1 MAVGRGGDCC
11 SWLHLRFLP
20 VTFIK
25 LGSTRLGEN
34 PSISFWEKLRKNW
47 LLGPRRRVYLEGTQD
62 PSNTILTS
70 SAVVHGP
77 AGNIQT
83 KKAPEFWHESEHKK
97 KSESSPEKRNLHSN
111 PKNSASRLR
120 LGGFNFIFQALDAV
134 LTWLFYSCRIEKIH
148 DTIQLLGWSAHPS
161 LLSGNCGKGVLKLW

>member
-1 MAVGRGGDCC
+1 MEDRDLQTHICAPSPSRDSAFTSGCSEAALCTRQEANNLNPAELWTAYMAVGRGGDCC

-25 LGSTRLGEN
+25 LGSSRPGEN

-62 PSNTILTS
+62 PSNIILTS

-83 KKAPEFWHESEHKK
+83 KVAPEF
-97 KSESSPEKRNLHSN
+97 
-111 PKNSASRLR
+111 
-120 LGGFNFIFQALDAV
+120 
-134 LTWLFYSCRIEKIH
+134 
-148 DTIQLLGWSAHPS
+148 
-161 LLSGNCGKGVLKLW
+161 

>member
-11 SWLHLRFLP
+11 SWLHVRFLA

-25 LGSTRLGEN
+25 LGSSRPSEN

-47 LLGPRRRVYLEGTQD
+47 LLWPLLRVYLEGAQD

-70 SAVVHGP
+70 STVVHGP

-83 KKAPEFWHESEHKK
+83 KMAPEFWHESGHN
-97 KSESSPEKRNLHSN
+97 KSESSPEKRNLHSR
-111 PKNSASRLR
+111 PKNSTSRLR
-120 LGGFNFIFQALDAV
+120 LGGFNFIFQELDVV
-134 LTWLFYSCRIEKIH
+134 LIWLFYSCHMEKN
-148 DTIQLLGWSAHPS
+148 TWYHPT
-161 LLSGNCGKGVLKLW
+161 